1 MRRTGV
7 WKSPVPSFFME
18 ERSQGEIYALRGMAF
33 LTRSSH
39 QAAFHVMK
47 KFLLLRVYANFFEIS
62 CIHAALGARSLVF
75 SPSAR
80 TCSLKRSHHYAFSRE
95 HALRA
100 KILRDR
106 HAPW

>member
-1 MRRTGV
+1 MRITKKNLFLRSYGNFRKV
-7 WKSPVPSFFME
+7 SP
-18 ERSQGEIYALRGMAF
+18 GH
-33 LTRSSH
+33 T
-39 QAAFHVMK
+39 
-47 KFLLLRVYANFFEIS
+47 
-62 CIHAALGARSLVF
+62 ALGARSLVF

-80 TCSLKRSHHYAFSRE
+80 TCSLKRSHHYALGRE

>member
-1 MRRTGV
+1 MR
-7 WKSPVPSFFME
+7 M
-18 ERSQGEIYALRGMAF
+18 
-33 LTRSSH
+33 
-39 QAAFHVMK
+39 MK
-47 KFLLLRVYANFFEIS
+47 KNLFLSICANFSQVSPEQT
-62 CIHAALGARSLVF
+62 ALDARSLVF

-80 TCSLKRSHHYAFSRE
+80 TCSLKRSHHYALGRE

>member
-1 MRRTGV
+1 MRMMGNGL
-7 WKSPVPSFFME
+7 FL
-18 ERSQGEIYALRGMAF
+18 GIYADFPKVPAVH
-33 LTRSSH
+33 T
-39 QAAFHVMK
+39 
-47 KFLLLRVYANFFEIS
+47 
-62 CIHAALGARSLVF
+62 ALGARSLVF

-80 TCSLKRSHHYAFSRE
+80 TCSLKRSYHYVLGHE

>member
-1 MRRTGV
+1 MCMMKNILFIG
-7 WKSPVPSFFME
+7 
-18 ERSQGEIYALRGMAF
+18 IYEMFPNVAPEP
-33 LTRSSH
+33 T
-39 QAAFHVMK
+39 
-47 KFLLLRVYANFFEIS
+47 
-62 CIHAALGARSLVF
+62 ALGARSLVF

>member
-1 MRRTGV
+1 MMESNLFLSIYGNFARV
-7 WKSPVPSFFME
+7 APV
-18 ERSQGEIYALRGMAF
+18 Q
-33 LTRSSH
+33 T
-39 QAAFHVMK
+39 
-47 KFLLLRVYANFFEIS
+47 
-62 CIHAALGARSLVF
+62 ALGARSLVF

-80 TCSLKRSHHYAFSRE
+80 TCSLKRSHHYVLGHE

>member
-1 MRRTGV
+1 MRMV
-7 WKSPVPSFFME
+7 KNNLFLSIYVDFSKVSP
-18 ERSQGEIYALRGMAF
+18 GH
-33 LTRSSH
+33 T
-39 QAAFHVMK
+39 
-47 KFLLLRVYANFFEIS
+47 
-62 CIHAALGARSLVF
+62 ALGMRSLVF

-80 TCSLKRSHHYAFSRE
+80 TCSLKRSHHYALGRE

>member
-1 MRRTGV
+1 MM
-7 WKSPVPSFFME
+7 KNNLIFI
-18 ERSQGEIYALRGMAF
+18 IYAIFSKVSPGQ
-33 LTRSSH
+33 T
-39 QAAFHVMK
+39 
-47 KFLLLRVYANFFEIS
+47 
-62 CIHAALGARSLVF
+62 ALGARSLVF

-80 TCSLKRSHHYAFSRE
+80 TCSLERSHHYALGHE

>member
-1 MRRTGV
+1 MRMMKNILFIG
-7 WKSPVPSFFME
+7 
-18 ERSQGEIYALRGMAF
+18 IYAIF
-33 LTRSSH
+33 PNVPPVQT
-39 QAAFHVMK
+39 
-47 KFLLLRVYANFFEIS
+47 
-62 CIHAALGARSLVF
+62 ALGARSLVF

-80 TCSLKRSHHYAFSRE
+80 TCSLKRSHHYVLGHE

>member
-1 MRRTGV
+1 ML
-7 WKSPVPSFFME
+7 M
-18 ERSQGEIYALRGMAF
+18 
-33 LTRSSH
+33 
-39 QAAFHVMK
+39 MK
-47 KFLLLRVYANFFEIS
+47 KNLFFTTYRPIAKVSREQTS
-62 CIHAALGARSLVF
+62 LGAPSLVF

-80 TCSLKRSHHYAFSRE
+80 TCSLKRSHHYALGRE

>member
-1 MRRTGV
+1 MRMMKNNLFLGIRV
-7 WKSPVPSFFME
+7 DLAKVSPA
-18 ERSQGEIYALRGMAF
+18 Q
-33 LTRSSH
+33 T
-39 QAAFHVMK
+39 
-47 KFLLLRVYANFFEIS
+47 
-62 CIHAALGARSLVF
+62 ALGARALVF

-80 TCSLKRSHHYAFSRE
+80 TCSLERSHHYALGHE

>member
-1 MRRTGV
+1 MMKMSV
-7 WKSPVPSFFME
+7 CLSNYEIFPEFSP
-18 ERSQGEIYALRGMAF
+18 GH
-33 LTRSSH
+33 T
-39 QAAFHVMK
+39 
-47 KFLLLRVYANFFEIS
+47 
-62 CIHAALGARSLVF
+62 ALGARSLVF

>member
-1 MRRTGV
+1 MRMT
-7 WKSPVPSFFME
+7 KKNLFLSICANCPKFSPE
-18 ERSQGEIYALRGMAF
+18 Q
-33 LTRSSH
+33 T
-39 QAAFHVMK
+39 
-47 KFLLLRVYANFFEIS
+47 
-62 CIHAALGARSLVF
+62 ALGARSLVF

-80 TCSLKRSHHYAFSRE
+80 TCSLKRSHYYALGRE

>member
-1 MRRTGV
+1 MIESNLFLSIDADFA
-7 WKSPVPSFFME
+7 KVPP
-18 ERSQGEIYALRGMAF
+18 AP
-33 LTRSSH
+33 T
-39 QAAFHVMK
+39 
-47 KFLLLRVYANFFEIS
+47 
-62 CIHAALGARSLVF
+62 ALGARSLVF

-80 TCSLKRSHHYAFSRE
+80 TCSLKRSHHYVLGHE

>member
-1 MRRTGV
+1 MRMRKRNLFLSNDTNFSKV
-7 WKSPVPSFFME
+7 SPG
-18 ERSQGEIYALRGMAF
+18 Q
-33 LTRSSH
+33 T
-39 QAAFHVMK
+39 
-47 KFLLLRVYANFFEIS
+47 
-62 CIHAALGARSLVF
+62 ALGARSLVF

-80 TCSLKRSHHYAFSRE
+80 TCSLERSHHYALSRE

>member
-1 MRRTGV
+1 MMKNNLFPSTYAIFPKV
-7 WKSPVPSFFME
+7 SPG
-18 ERSQGEIYALRGMAF
+18 Q
-33 LTRSSH
+33 T
-39 QAAFHVMK
+39 
-47 KFLLLRVYANFFEIS
+47 
-62 CIHAALGARSLVF
+62 ALGARSLVF